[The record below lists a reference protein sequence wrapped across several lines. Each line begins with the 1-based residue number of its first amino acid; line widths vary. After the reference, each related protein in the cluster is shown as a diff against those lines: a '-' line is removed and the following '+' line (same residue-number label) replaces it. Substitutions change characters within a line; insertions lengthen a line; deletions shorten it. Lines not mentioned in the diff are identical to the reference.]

1 MRLSQATDYALRT
14 VLHLATLKPGEVVT
28 AETLAVSEKIPL
40 RFLLKIARQL
50 VAAGIVRSQR
60 GAAGGYVLAR
70 DPREITLL
78 DVVEAVEGPVRMNR
92 CLIDQEYCSKR
103 WSNRCPVHRALAGVQ
118 DVLVRELGRYNFAD
132 LARKAGGREEGGDN
146 TRSSSTDVNIPAFD
160 LRKG

>member
-1 MRLSQATDYALRT
+1 MRLSQATDYALRI
-14 VLHLATLKPGEVVT
+14 VLHLAGREPGEVVT
-28 AETLAVSEKIPL
+28 AETVAGSEKIPL
-40 RFLLKIARQL
+40 RFLLKIARDL
-50 VAAGIVRSQR
+50 IAAGIVKSQR

-103 WSNRCPVHRALAGVQ
+103 WAKRCPVHRALAGVQ

-132 LARKAGGREEGGDN
+132 LAQKAGGREEGG
-146 TRSSSTDVNIPAFD
+146 
-160 LRKG
+160 G